1 MIATKVATSGVIEK
15 IAQEWRLP
23 MELAVDLVSCPRAR
37 VARRADS

>member
-23 MELAVDLVSCPRAR
+23 MELAVDLVSRLTGM
-37 VARRADS
+37 RRRPH